1 MFPPPFPVLLED
13 NHLLAVIKP
22 ANMPTMGVT
31 ADRPSL
37 VTLARAYLKA
47 KYQRPGNVF
56 VGVVSRLDA
65 VVSGV
70 VLLAR
75 TSKAASRL
83 AAQFR
88 ERTVGKLYWALVPEP
103 LTPPVGELVDW
114 LRKDER
120 HRKMILAPPRSAH
133 ALEARLTY
141 RTAREG
147 PRATLLEI
155 DLQTG
160 RKHQIRVQLA
170 ARGAPILGDVQYGS
184 RARFAP
190 GIALHA
196 RALRLIHPVRGTP
209 LELVAPVP
217 PSWLRF
223 DPE

>member
-1 MFPPPFPVLLED
+1 MLLED
-13 NHLLAVIKP
+13 NHLLAVVKP
-22 ANMPTMGVT
+22 ANLPTMGVT
-31 ADRPSL
+31 AGQRSL

-47 KYQRPGNVF
+47 KYRRPGNVF
-56 VGVVSRLDA
+56 VGVVSRLDS

-88 ERTVGKLYWALVPEP
+88 ERTVVKRYWALVPEP
-103 LTPPVGELVDW
+103 LTPRSGKLVDW

-120 HRKMILAPPRSAH
+120 RRKVVVVHPQSPQ
-133 ALEARLTY
+133 ALEARLSY
-141 RTAREG
+141 RTARTW
-147 PRATLLEI
+147 PHAALLEI
-155 DLQTG
+155 DLETG

-184 RARFAP
+184 RVRFEP

-196 RALRLIHPVRGTP
+196 RSLQLIHPVRKTP
-209 LELVAPVP
+209 LELVAPLP
-217 PSWLRF
+217 PSWRHFRL
-223 DPE
+223 E